1 MIKLYG
7 FPVSNYYN
15 IAKAALLEAGVEF
28 EDIRT
33 IPSQEDDYL
42 AVSPMGKVPAM
53 EVDGTV
59 FTEASVMVDYVAEHL
74 GGSLYPDD
82 PVARAQVRELMRY
95 VDLYIDLAA
104 RPCFREALFGGTV
117 ADAIKEKS
125 KADLEQGVAALKRRA
140 RFAPYIAG
148 AEPSYA
154 DFAAYFSI
162 PLANMVAKRL
172 FDWDFMADWPELTA
186 MMEKL
191 AERQSVA
198 TIEASRQG

>member
-28 EDIRT
+28 ENIRT
-33 IPSQEDDYL
+33 IPSQKDAYL
-42 AVSPMGKVPAM
+42 AISPMGKVPAM

-59 FTEASVMVDYVAEHL
+59 LTEASVMVDYVAEHL
-74 GGSLYPDD
+74 GGSLYPAD
-82 PVARAQVRELMRY
+82 PLARAQVRELMRY

-104 RPCFREALFGGTV
+104 RPSFGEALWGGTV
-117 ADAIKEKS
+117 ADAIKEKTR
-125 KADLEQGVAALKRRA
+125 ADLEQGVAALKRRA
-140 RFAPYIAG
+140 RFEPYIAG
-148 AEPSYA
+148 AEVSYA

-162 PLANMVAKRL
+162 PLANRVAKNL
-172 FDWDFMADWPELTA
+172 FDWDFMADWPELTH

-191 AERQSVA
+191 AERESIA
-198 TIEASRQG
+198 HIEASRKA

>member
-1 MIKLYG
+1 MIRLYG

-28 EDIRT
+28 EDVRT
-33 IPSQEDDYL
+33 IPSQKDDYL
-42 AVSPMGKVPAM
+42 AISPMGKVPAM
-53 EVDGTV
+53 EVNGTV
-59 FTEASVMVDYVAEHL
+59 LTEASVIVDYVAEHL
-74 GGSLYPDD
+74 GGNLYPDD

-104 RPCFREALFGGTV
+104 RPCFGEALFGGTV

-125 KADLEQGVAALKRRA
+125 KADLKRGVAALKRRV

-148 AEPSYA
+148 GEPSYA
-154 DFAAYFSI
+154 DFVAYFSI
-162 PLANMVAKRL
+162 PLANTVATRL
-172 FDWDFMADWPELTA
+172 FDWDFMADWPELAA

-191 AERQSVA
+191 GERDSVA
-198 TIEASRQG
+198 AIEASRQG

>member
-15 IAKAALLEAGVEF
+15 IAKAALLEAGAEF
-28 EDIRT
+28 EDVRT
-33 IPSQEDDYL
+33 IPSQTDEYL

-53 EVDGTV
+53 EVDGAV

-74 GGSLYPDD
+74 GGSLYPAD
-82 PVARAQVRELMRY
+82 PLARAQVRELMRY

-191 AERQSVA
+191 GERESVA